1 MKFELFLAKK
11 TIFSQE
17 ENNRVTRPIVRI
29 AVAAVALSF
38 LVMLISVATGT
49 GLQKEIKEKVIGFDG
64 HIKVTHF
71 DFNNSFEST
80 AMHHSPL
87 VVEGIREVKGV
98 KDVQPFATK
107 ACIMRSE
114 SDFEGILL
122 KGVDSSYTWA
132 FFENKMLRGKVPEL
146 QGEETK
152 DQLLISAIQAA
163 RLGVDTGSKVVLYF
177 AQQPPKNPRRIPF
190 FVSGIYD
197 SGLEDFDKLYA
208 LADITHIL
216 KLNGWGDSLI
226 GGYEVLLEDIDRIP
240 DANTRINELLPYNQV
255 ARTVGQNNP
264 QIFEWLALFDLN
276 MLIILVVMILVSS
289 INMITTLLIL
299 IIDRRQFIGVL
310 KALGSPDGMVRKVFL
325 YHATYLIGLGLLIGN
340 VVGIGFCMGQ
350 KHFGWIKLDPLT
362 YYVDTAPINLV
373 WWHVAVLNAG
383 TLLVC
388 LLILVLPSFLISRIS
403 PTKVLR
409 FN

>member
-17 ENNRVTRPIVRI
+17 ENSRVTRPIVRI

-80 AMHHSPL
+80 AMHHSKM
-87 VVEGIREVKGV
+87 VVEAIREVKGV

-107 ACIMRSE
+107 ACIMRSA

-122 KGVDSSYTWA
+122 KGVDSSYTWQ
-132 FFENKMLRGKVPEL
+132 FFENKMLRGKIPEL

-177 AQQPPKNPRRIPF
+177 AQEPPKSPRRIPF

-208 LADITHIL
+208 MADITHIL

-240 DANTRINELLPYNQV
+240 EANTRINELLPYNQV

-340 VVGIGFCMGQ
+340 VVGIGFCLGQ

-373 WWHVAVLNAG
+373 WWHVVALNVG

-388 LLILVLPSFLISRIS
+388 LLILVVPSYLISRIS

>member
-17 ENNRVTRPIVRI
+17 ENSRVTRPIVRI

-80 AMHHSPL
+80 AMHHSKM
-87 VVEGIREVKGV
+87 VVEAIREVKGV

-107 ACIMRSE
+107 ACIMRSA

-122 KGVDSSYTWA
+122 KGVDSSYTWQ

-146 QGEETK
+146 EGEETK

-177 AQQPPKNPRRIPF
+177 AQEPPKSPRRIPF

-208 LADITHIL
+208 LADISHIL

-240 DANTRINELLPYNQV
+240 EANTRINELLPYNQV

-340 VVGIGFCMGQ
+340 VVGIGFCLGQ

-373 WWHVAVLNAG
+373 WWHVAALNVG

-388 LLILVLPSFLISRIS
+388 LLILVVPSYLISRIS

>member
-1 MKFELFLAKK
+1 LKFELFLAKK

-17 ENNRVTRPIVRI
+17 ENSRVTRPIVRI

-80 AMHHSPL
+80 AMHHSKM
-87 VVEGIREVKGV
+87 VVEAIRKVKGV

-107 ACIMRSE
+107 ACIVRSA

-122 KGVDSSYTWA
+122 KGVDSSYTWQ
-132 FFENKMLRGKVPEL
+132 FFENKMLRGKIPEL

-177 AQQPPKNPRRIPF
+177 AQEPPKSPRRIPF

-208 LADITHIL
+208 MADITHIL

-240 DANTRINELLPYNQV
+240 EANTRINELLPYNQV

-340 VVGIGFCMGQ
+340 VVGIGFCLGQ

-373 WWHVAVLNAG
+373 WWHVVALNVG

-388 LLILVLPSFLISRIS
+388 LLILVVPSYLISRIS